1 MLDIYI
7 VLANNRQVVP
17 TMYRI
22 DAYVEDLVTTLIYK
36 IQSAVSNS
44 LHAKTVLKILLT

>member
-1 MLDIYI
+1 MQDIYI
-7 VLANNRQVVP
+7 VLANNRQVVL

-22 DAYVEDLVTTLIYK
+22 NACVGDLVTTLIYK

-44 LHAKTVLKILLT
+44 LNSKTVLKILLT